1 MNSWVIGLATGV
13 VSGLLVFFVTS
24 FLFDNKKKR
33 DYELHV
39 KEANI
44 DIVNALKPYIAEQGL
59 PGYQVLVSLI
69 TSTSRKYAVDT
80 KDLLTPV
87 QVCEELIRE
96 IIGDVYVTSE
106 KKKEYTEKVAEFKES
121 IAKKSGAI
129 NRSQDNNKENNNS
142 SARLQLSI
150 IMITMGVSL
159 ILVFSILML
168 VLLVIDPELA
178 RHVWLFPF
186 ENNIGASI
194 VVSSATAVFTI
205 LIAALKTTALYRR
218 KTQKESDNSDEGK
231 DNTKSSKNPEG

>member
-1 MNSWVIGLATGV
+1 MSILKNSWVIGLATGV

-39 KEANI
+39 KEANL

-69 TSTSRKYAVDT
+69 TSTSRKYGVDI

-96 IIGDVYVTSE
+96 IISDVYVTSE

-121 IAKKSGAI
+121 IAKESGAL
-129 NRSQDNNKENNNS
+129 NRSQDNNKKDNNS
-142 SARLQLSI
+142 TTRLQLSI
-150 IMITMGVSL
+150 IL
-159 ILVFSILML
+159 IILGGEFNRS
-168 VLLVIDPELA
+168 V
-178 RHVWLFPF
+178 PF
-186 ENNIGASI
+186 DYVGINGN
-194 VVSSATAVFTI
+194 
-205 LIAALKTTALYRR
+205 
-218 KTQKESDNSDEGK
+218 
-231 DNTKSSKNPEG
+231 